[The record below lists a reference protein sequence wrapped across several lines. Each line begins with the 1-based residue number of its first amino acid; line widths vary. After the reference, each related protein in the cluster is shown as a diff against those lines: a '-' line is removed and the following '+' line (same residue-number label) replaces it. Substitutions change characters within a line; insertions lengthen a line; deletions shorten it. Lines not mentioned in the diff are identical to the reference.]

1 MFGQSKTP
9 FTFNFSSPS
18 TGSTQPAGQTGAPSQ
33 TTTTTTT
40 GGGLFG
46 SAQPSTTT
54 TISGSTSF
62 SLGGGFGQAAKPA
75 TTFGQPAA
83 TTTSQSTL
91 FGSPFGA
98 KPATTTTT
106 TTTTLGTGFGSTST
120 FGSTL
125 GQQPGTSTSSTG
137 FLTTA
142 QQPQQPIAQP
152 QITPEVLTNALTNA
166 QVFNDERDIILTK
179 WNQLQA
185 CYGFGKLFYQNNSI
199 DVDKDNRFNRF
210 KTIGYSCKPSTR
222 NEDGLVCLILNQKE
236 ELVKTNQ
243 KSISDS
249 LHKIFNSDQ
258 TLMVKIETIK
268 PIEESKTELIFYI
281 TKRTSALNE
290 QGERVPA
297 MMVFEHLNK
306 QEPPSSMLSL
316 KTTPSVRQQ
325 LEQLN
330 VVHFYPLVGLND
342 DQVKAYLETPPNG
355 KKKTSTISFRK
366 RINFKR
372 FESKV

>member
-18 TGSTQPAGQTGAPSQ
+18 TQAGSTQAAGQTGAPAQ
-33 TTTTTTT
+33 TTTTT

-46 SAQPSTTT
+46 STQPSTTT
-54 TISGSTSF
+54 TISGSGSF
-62 SLGGGFGQAAKPA
+62 SLSGGFGQAKSTA
-75 TTFGQPAA
+75 TFGQPASA
-83 TTTSQSTL
+83 QPTTSL

-98 KPATTTTT
+98 KPASS
-106 TTTTLGTGFGSTST
+106 TTTLGSGFGTTPALGSTSA
-120 FGSTL
+120 FGTSF
-125 GQQPGTSTSSTG
+125 GQQASTSTGSTG
-137 FLTTA
+137 FPAIA
-142 QQPQQPIAQP
+142 QQPQQPIAQQ
-152 QITPEVLTNALTNA
+152 QITPEVFTSALTNA
-166 QVFNDERDIILTK
+166 QVFNDERDAILTK

-185 CYGFGKLFYQNNSI
+185 CYGFGKLFFQNNSI
-199 DVDKDNRFNRF
+199 DVDKDNRYNRF

-222 NEDGLVCLILNQKE
+222 NEDGLVCLIINQKE
-236 ELVKTNQ
+236 EMVKTNQ

-258 TLMVKIETIK
+258 ALIIKIETIK
-268 PIEESKTELIFYI
+268 PIEESRTELIFYI

-306 QEPPSSMLSL
+306 QEPPSGMMSL

-342 DQVKAYLETPPNG
+342 DQVKAYLETPPSG
-355 KKKTSTISFRK
+355 KEMRLL
-366 RINFKR
+366 
-372 FESKV
+372 